1 MISIKVCGM
10 TRQED
15 ILFAVKL
22 GVNALGFILTK
33 SPRQISLDDAKRLTL
48 NLPPFIAR
56 VAVVVNPDQN
66 ELDRIIKSRVFDYIQ
81 FHGDE
86 DPGVIKKVP
95 LKTIKAISVS
105 EARDLEK
112 VEEYRD
118 VDYILFDTKTGKQK
132 GGTGEVFDWELL
144 KDISIKKP
152 FILAGGLGPDNII
165 SAINVIRPAGV
176 DINSRVER
184 SPGIKDPGLLK
195 ETILKIR
202 GMEQDEKGIFW

>member
-15 ILFAVKL
+15 IISTVKL

-118 VDYILFDTKTGKQK
+118 VDYILFDTKAGKKK
-132 GGTGEVFDWELL
+132 GGTGEVFNWELL
-144 KDISIKKP
+144 RDISIKRP

>member
-10 TRQED
+10 TRRED
-15 ILFAVKL
+15 IISAVKL
-22 GVNALGFILTK
+22 GVNALGFILTS
-33 SPRQISLDDAKRLTL
+33 SPRRVSLDDARRLTL
-48 NLPPFIAR
+48 GLPPFIVR

-66 ELDRIIKSRVFDYIQ
+66 ELDRIIKSRIFDYIQ

-86 DPGVIKKVP
+86 DPEVINKIP

-105 EARDLEK
+105 EAGDLEK
-112 VEEYRD
+112 VKEYSD
-118 VDYILFDTKTGKQK
+118 VDYILFDTKTGKQI

-176 DINSRVER
+176 DINSRIER

-202 GMEQDEKGIFW
+202 GMEQDEKGLLW